1 MLVTQAEATLYFEN
15 RPLCQDW
22 QDLIIDERMKYLSMA
37 SAKIEKLNFIG
48 SVVSPYQTTLFPRA
62 VRTNSSRTFS
72 WYGPSLFGN
81 YNTIEGT
88 PEEIKAAVCEEAFA
102 MFKFMGLERYSLQEQ
117 GVRTASRGGLSES
130 YESYRPM
137 EEILSYLA
145 RQYLSGWITTTAEI
159 R

>member
-1 MLVTQAEATLYFEN
+1 MLVTQAEATTYFEN

-22 QDLIIDERMKYLSMA
+22 QDLIIDERMKYLNMA
-37 SAKIEKLNFIG
+37 SAKIETLNFIG
-48 SVVSPYQTTLFPRA
+48 RTSSPYQTTLFPRIIM
-62 VRTNSSRTFS
+62 TNSGQAFS
-72 WYGPSLFGN
+72 WYRPSIFGS
-81 YNTIEGT
+81 YATVEET
-88 PEEIKAAVCEEAFA
+88 PEEVKAAVCEEAFA

-145 RQYLSGWITTTAEI
+145 RQYLSGWLTTTAEI